1 LLKKTGAEPEPQ
13 KQSMAEA
20 LIKPLKLTGLMLLA
34 FSSAM
39 AVSSCHRGF
48 GAVSLLAF
56 SFLLDLGMLFH
67 CLRLYARTPLASSPR
82 RELLMM
88 AAWLLASMLVVTF
101 LQLLELWFLTTHGEN
116 N

>member
-1 LLKKTGAEPEPQ
+1 
-13 KQSMAEA
+13 MAEA
-20 LIKPLKLTGLMLLA
+20 LIKPLKLVGLMLLA

-67 CLRLYARTPLASSPR
+67 CLRLYARTPLASPGR
-82 RELLMM
+82 PEILKI
-88 AAWLLASMLVVTF
+88 AVWLLVTMLVVTF
-101 LQLLELWFLTTHGEN
+101 FQFLEIWFMTMHREN
-116 N
+116 